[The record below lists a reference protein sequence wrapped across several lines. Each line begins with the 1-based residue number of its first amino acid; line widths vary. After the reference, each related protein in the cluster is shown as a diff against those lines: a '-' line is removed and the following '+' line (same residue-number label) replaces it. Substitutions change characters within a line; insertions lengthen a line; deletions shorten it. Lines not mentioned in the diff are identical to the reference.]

1 MGKCLLRIFL
11 SDKGV
16 TDLPVE
22 WWKWDTADKR
32 VVKLVEQGKV
42 SDLYNSIVQEL
53 GSFVQHCFI
62 KKQQAIS
69 FETDKIHLDGK
80 NAVIQMDFSEN
91 YTCQWQN
98 EVQSAHW
105 HQTQVTV
112 FTVAIWTKPNKPPQS
127 HIYVSDNLDHDK
139 QSIAVFVDM
148 LLSDLKS
155 KSPEIDEV
163 SFWTDGPSSQFKNR
177 YIVSLINFLKLR
189 HTLTK
194 MHWNY
199 FATSHGKGPVDGIGG
214 SAKRCVWM
222 AVLTQNA
229 VVKNAATFAAT
240 AKNVCPNIIT
250 YFVPSDL
257 IKAHGDKMAI
267 GQLWEK
273 ALPIHGIKETHYVLV
288 ESNVTQIITK
298 RFSRAKKYTIANAL
312 AACSNGHNTS
322 THNESRQTPVAA
334 SILTSTSTASTGPST
349 TETPKLHVGEYIA
362 AIYDKSWFLAQV
374 VDDKEDVLIVKW
386 LEQVGNGKFRWPVR
400 EEITLLNKNLV
411 LMKVQEPDWRL
422 RYGEIP
428 SNTVQE
434 IMEVF
439 QRREE

>member
-1 MGKCLLRIFL
+1 MGKTPHSVCNCKTHENMINYLNTIHKYEETIATYNSDFLTSVVCDVNDTKCTLNECEACKDGKMFAKNFPL

-214 SAKRCVWM
+214 LR
-222 AVLTQNA
+222 N
-229 VVKNAATFAAT
+229 VV
-240 AKNVCPNIIT
+240 
-250 YFVPSDL
+250 S
-257 IKAHGDKMAI
+257 G
-267 GQLWEK
+267 
-273 ALPIHGIKETHYVLV
+273 
-288 ESNVTQIITK
+288 
-298 RFSRAKKYTIANAL
+298 
-312 AACSNGHNTS
+312 
-322 THNESRQTPVAA
+322 
-334 SILTSTSTASTGPST
+334 
-349 TETPKLHVGEYIA
+349 
-362 AIYDKSWFLAQV
+362 
-374 VDDKEDVLIVKW
+374 W
-386 LEQVGNGKFRWPVR
+386 LF
-400 EEITLLNKNLV
+400 
-411 LMKVQEPDWRL
+411 
-422 RYGEIP
+422 
-428 SNTVQE
+428 
-434 IMEVF
+434 
-439 QRREE
+439 